1 MRIALFAVILVASC
15 SRNTPPAARE
25 AAKLECD
32 ALMKP
37 PVASGAEKLCDEHVA
52 AQDSEIAWTSYGL
65 GEAAPNVVARYR
77 EAAARCGVAT
87 QEAPFTVAKG
97 DERLS
102 VHDSTSTDYPS
113 CAKKPSPAQKSVLVL
128 SRRTLRGP

>member
-1 MRIALFAVILVASC
+1 MRIAIFAIVLAASC
-15 SRNTPPAARE
+15 SRNAPPRE

-37 PVASGAEKLCDEHVA
+37 PPGAERLCDEHVA
-52 AQDSEIAWTSYGL
+52 AQDSEVAWTSYAL
-65 GEAAPNVVARYR
+65 VEATPDVIARYR
-77 EAAARCGVAT
+77 EAATRCGVAT
-87 QEAPFTVAKG
+87 QEAPFTLAKG

-102 VHDSTSTDYPS
+102 VHDASQPGFPR
-113 CAKKPSPAQKSVLVL
+113 CEKKPAAAHRSVLVF